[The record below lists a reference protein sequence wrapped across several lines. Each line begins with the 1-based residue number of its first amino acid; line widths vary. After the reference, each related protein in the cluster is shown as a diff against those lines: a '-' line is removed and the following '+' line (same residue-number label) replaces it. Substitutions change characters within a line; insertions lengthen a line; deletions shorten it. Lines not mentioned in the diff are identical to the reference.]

1 MSERQLDRA
10 DEISLLDIALT
21 IKANIKLLIV
31 APLLVGVLA
40 LGVSFFIPPSYTA
53 RTQFLPPQS
62 SAGGGAA
69 AMLQGL
75 GPLGGLAGAAST
87 LKNPS
92 DQFVSF
98 LRSDSV
104 ERGVVERFKLKER
117 YQSEM
122 TIDAMY
128 VLDSS
133 IKITSGKD
141 GLIGVE
147 VDDRDPVFAAQLANG
162 FIDEL
167 RKLLDRVAVTEA
179 QQRRAFYEQQLA
191 KTQDKL
197 KVAQSELQKSGIREG
212 TLRSEPRAA
221 AEAYATLKAQ
231 VTAAEVTL
239 ETMRGRVT
247 EQSSE
252 YRAAQARVHALRA
265 QLAKTEASDG
275 AAASDDYIGK
285 YRDFKYLE
293 TVFDMFAKQYELAK
307 LDEAKEGATI
317 QVVDVA
323 LPPERKS
330 KPRKSAIAIFS
341 TLISGFALLL
351 YVLIR
356 EAWRRALHDRS
367 VSEKFEQLKGS
378 S

>member
-1 MSERQLDRA
+1 
-10 DEISLLDIALT
+10 
-21 IKANIKLLIV
+21 
-31 APLLVGVLA
+31 
-40 LGVSFFIPPSYTA
+40 
-53 RTQFLPPQS
+53 
-62 SAGGGAA
+62 
-69 AMLQGL
+69 MLQGL
-75 GPLGGLAGAAST
+75 GPLGGLAGAAT
-87 LKNPS
+87 GLKNPS

-117 YQSEM
+117 YRAEM

-128 VLDSS
+128 VLDAS

-141 GLIGVE
+141 GLIGIE
-147 VDDRDPVFAAQLANG
+147 VDDKDPIFAAQLANG

-179 QQRRAFYEQQLA
+179 QQRRAFFEQQLA

-197 KVAQSELQKSGIREG
+197 KVAQGELQKSGIREG

-221 AEAYATLKAQ
+221 AEAYAALKAQ

-239 ETMRGRVT
+239 QAMRGRVT

-252 YRAAQARVHALRA
+252 YRVAKASLTALRA
-265 QLAKTEASDG
+265 QLSKAETADS

-341 TLISGFALLL
+341 ALITSFVLLL
-351 YVLIR
+351 FVLIR
-356 EAWRRALHDRS
+356 EAWRRALRDRN
-367 VSEKFEQLKGS
+367 VSGKFERLKGS
-378 S
+378 V

>member
-1 MSERQLDRA
+1 VKVARVSELQHDRR

-21 IKANIKLLIV
+21 IKANWRLLI
-31 APLLVGVLA
+31 AGPLAVGALA
-40 LGVSFFIPPSYTA
+40 LGVSFVIPPSYTA
-53 RTQFLPPQS
+53 RTQFLPPQP

-75 GPLGGLAGAAST
+75 GPLGGLAGAAT
-87 LKNPS
+87 GLKNPS

-117 YQSEM
+117 YEVDL

-128 VLDSS
+128 VLDANT
-133 IKITSGKD
+133 KITSGKD

-147 VDDRDPVFAAQLANG
+147 VDDRDPKFAAQLANG
-162 FIDEL
+162 YIEEL

-179 QQRRAFYEQQLA
+179 QQRRVFYEQQLA
-191 KTQDKL
+191 KTQEKL

-212 TLRSEPRAA
+212 TLRSEPRSA
-221 AEAYATLKAQ
+221 AEAYAALKAQ

-239 ETMRGRVT
+239 QTMLGRVT

-252 YRAAQARVHALRA
+252 YRAAKASLNALRA
-265 QLAKTEASDG
+265 QLAKAEATDS
-275 AAASDDYIGK
+275 AAASDDYIGR

-330 KPRKSAIAIFS
+330 KPRK
-341 TLISGFALLL
+341 
-351 YVLIR
+351 
-356 EAWRRALHDRS
+356 
-367 VSEKFEQLKGS
+367 
-378 S
+378 